1 MARTSTKKRKD
12 VDQAAQKIAPAE
24 EVVESIKGFD
34 ADLSCRGFK
43 FEIGKTYE
51 TNGKIVACKNG
62 FHAISGHPLEIFN
75 YYPPAGGRYAIVKQS
90 GALARHDKDSKVA
103 SAKIAI
109 EAEIAL
115 PALIERAVKWV
126 FDRAKRVN
134 GPAATGDNEKAT
146 ASGTQG
152 AATASGTQGAA
163 TASGYQ
169 GAATASRT
177 QGAATASGYQG
188 AATAS
193 GYQGAATASGYYG
206 KARGINGCAIFL
218 VYRDPNTGDI
228 KHAWA
233 GIAGRDDIKPDT
245 FYTLGENGKPVEAK

>member
-12 VDQAAQKIAPAE
+12 VDQAAQKIASAE

-169 GAATASRT
+169 GAATAS
-177 QGAATASGYQG
+177 
-188 AATAS
+188 
-193 GYQGAATASGYYG
+193 GYYG

>member
-169 GAATASRT
+169 GAATAS
-177 QGAATASGYQG
+177 
-188 AATAS
+188 
-193 GYQGAATASGYYG
+193 GYYG

>member
-1 MARTSTKKRKD
+1 MAKSSLARTAFTPS
-12 VDQAAQKIAPAE
+12 AAIPLRS
-24 EVVESIKGFD
+24 SI
-34 ADLSCRGFK
+34 
-43 FEIGKTYE
+43 I
-51 TNGKIVACKNG
+51 I
-62 FHAISGHPLEIFN
+62 
-75 YYPPAGGRYAIVKQS
+75 PAGGRYAIVKQS
-90 GALARHDKDSKVA
+90 GALARYDEDSKVA
-103 SAKIAI
+103 SAKITI

-152 AATASGTQGAA
+152 AATASG
-163 TASGYQ
+163 YQ

-177 QGAATASGYQG
+177 QG

>member
-62 FHAISGHPLEIFN
+62 FHAISGHPLEVFN

-169 GAATASRT
+169 GAATAS
-177 QGAATASGYQG
+177 
-188 AATAS
+188 

>member
-1 MARTSTKKRKD
+1 MARTSTKKRMD

-34 ADLSCRGFK
+34 AALSCRGFK

-169 GAATASRT
+169 GAATAS
-177 QGAATASGYQG
+177 
-188 AATAS
+188 
-193 GYQGAATASGYYG
+193 GYYG